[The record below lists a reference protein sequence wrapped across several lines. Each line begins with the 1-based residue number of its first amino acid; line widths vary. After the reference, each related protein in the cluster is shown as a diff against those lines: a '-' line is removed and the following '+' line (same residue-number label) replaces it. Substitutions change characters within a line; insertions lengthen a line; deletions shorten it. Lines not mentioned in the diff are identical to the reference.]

1 VDEIVKQA
9 MAKWPTVAHCYG
21 WLGLDARGNWYLR
34 DDPAQAAGPFGSG
47 RPGAKGS
54 LLTHEKLIDFI
65 QRNYQCDERGQWFF
79 QNGPQRVF
87 VELQATPWVWR
98 VGHDLSVTA
107 HTGQVA
113 AYQQAW
119 VDENGWLYLST
130 SAGFGLVH
138 TQDVAQAAQ
147 ALEMGAW
154 DVQSVKSSDL
164 MNQYGYIQSPLQD
177 HLDKKKPTP

>member
-1 VDEIVKQA
+1 MDDIVKQA
-9 MAKWPTVAHCYG
+9 IAKWPNVPDCYG

-34 DDPAQAAGPFGSG
+34 DDRAQAIGGFGSG
-47 RPGAKGS
+47 HPDAKGAM
-54 LLTHEKLIDFI
+54 LTHEKLIDFI
-65 QRNYQCDERGQWFF
+65 QRNYQCDEAGQWFF

-98 VGHDLSVTA
+98 VGHDFAISA
-107 HTGQVA
+107 HTGQA
-113 AYQQAW
+113 AQYQQAW

-147 ALEMGAW
+147 ALELGYW
-154 DVQSVKSSDL
+154 TVTDVRSCDL
-164 MNQYGYIQSPLQD
+164 ATRYRYIQSPQQAD
-177 HLDKKKPTP
+177 ADKKKPTL

>member
-1 VDEIVKQA
+1 MDDIVKQA
-9 MAKWPTVAHCYG
+9 MAKWPTVPHCYG

-34 DDPAQAAGPFGSG
+34 DDRAQAAGYFGSG
-47 RPGAKGS
+47 HSGAKGS

-65 QRNYQCDERGQWFF
+65 QRNYQCDECGQWFF

-98 VGHDLSVTA
+98 VGHDFSVKA
-107 HTGQVA
+107 HTGQSV

-130 SAGFGLVH
+130 NIGFGLVH

-147 ALEMGAW
+147 ALEMGVW
-154 DVQSVKSSDL
+154 TVQDVKSCDL
-164 MNQYGYIQSPLQD
+164 TTHYRYIQSPQQA
-177 HLDKKKPTP
+177 HLDKKKPTQ